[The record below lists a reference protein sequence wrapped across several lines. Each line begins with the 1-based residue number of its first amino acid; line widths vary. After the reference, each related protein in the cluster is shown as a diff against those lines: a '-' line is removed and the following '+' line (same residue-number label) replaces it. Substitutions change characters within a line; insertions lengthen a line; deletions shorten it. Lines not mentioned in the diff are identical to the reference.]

1 MRYFGK
7 KVPAHDIPERIQNTF
22 VNVYKDIGKLKKPV
36 AFTTW
41 IRTIA
46 RREIYHYYK
55 EKELLQEREEK
66 AKKKAEKEKVR
77 KEKRMAGIDL
87 SKVDMREAVNT
98 LPAKQKEAVLLREK
112 GYKVREIAQIQDV
125 SEGTVKSRLNYA
137 RIKISEYI
145 KKQTAERSTTK
156 EPSI

>member
-46 RREIYHYYK
+46 RREIYHYYN
-55 EKELLQEREEK
+55 QYRRFGERVENLGE
-66 AKKKAEKEKVR
+66 
-77 KEKRMAGIDL
+77 
-87 SKVDMREAVNT
+87 
-98 LPAKQKEAVLLREK
+98 
-112 GYKVREIAQIQDV
+112 
-125 SEGTVKSRLNYA
+125 
-137 RIKISEYI
+137 
-145 KKQTAERSTTK
+145 
-156 EPSI
+156 